1 MQLNLPILDTGA
13 WLHHLQF
20 CRNLSNTSLCHLVQI
35 HQWCIPNQLSTNI
48 QMKLEYKLYWHVINI
63 KLATPV
69 TKNKENNKKKKEE
82 RYYLSDILGDANA

>member
-1 MQLNLPILDTGA
+1 
-13 WLHHLQF
+13 
-20 CRNLSNTSLCHLVQI
+20 
-35 HQWCIPNQLSTNI
+35 
-48 QMKLEYKLYWHVINI
+48 MKLEYKLYWHVINI